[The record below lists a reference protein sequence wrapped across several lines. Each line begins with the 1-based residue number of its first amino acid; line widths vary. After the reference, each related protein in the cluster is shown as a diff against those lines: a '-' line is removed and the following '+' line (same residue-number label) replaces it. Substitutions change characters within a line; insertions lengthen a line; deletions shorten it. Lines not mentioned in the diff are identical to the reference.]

1 VSWEDE
7 QRELTAAF
15 AAGGAVFPAARRRPL
30 RALVRTESRERGKEV
45 KAMEDAGK
53 LNLLPLL
60 AVAALVA
67 AALTLWATGAF
78 AAGGSSSSEAT
89 RRPAHRSRHS
99 PATTAPSVIVVVAVR
114 AAAPTTDRTRADR
127 ASGTCS

>member
-1 VSWEDE
+1 
-7 QRELTAAF
+7 
-15 AAGGAVFPAARRRPL
+15 
-30 RALVRTESRERGKEV
+30 
-45 KAMEDAGK
+45 MEDAGK

-67 AALTLWATGAF
+67 AAPTLWATGAF

-99 PATTAPSVIVVVAVR
+99 PATTAPSWWRVR